1 MKTLIFDLESDGLL
15 DKVTTIHCLVI
26 HELETG
32 ETTRYNHQPTGRP
45 VQEGIDRLLTAGP
58 TSCIVGHNI
67 IGFDI
72 PVISKLYG
80 LAPNSQII
88 DTIVCTRLIW
98 PDLKEVDFGRLSKN
112 QIFPKNL
119 IGSHSLK
126 AWGHR
131 VGMLKGDFKEVDGDF
146 SVWSPSMEDYCVQ
159 DVAVTT
165 KLYQMIL
172 QKNYSQKAMVLEHGF
187 AGIIYLQERHGF
199 LFDKEKANGLYVT
212 LAKRRIELESNMR
225 RVFKP
230 SVEKMKTCT
239 YEFNGQ
245 VYQTKAEAAQAAKV
259 WAKANKKTQKYALE
273 QIKDGKAK
281 EKEVPFNCGSREE
294 IAKRFI
300 DKYGWK
306 PSEYTPDGKPKVD
319 EAVLSALD
327 SLGYAEAKPLLEY
340 LLIQKRIGQLA
351 EGKEAWMKMVQSD
364 GRIHGRVNTN
374 GAVTGRCTHSKPNMA
389 QVPRV
394 GSEYGKEC
402 RELFIS
408 PNGRKLV
415 GCDAA
420 SLELRCLAHYMAR
433 YDNGAYASEIVK
445 GDIHTLNQRAAG
457 LPTRDNAKTFIYAFL
472 YGAGDEKI
480 GNIIGKGQ
488 DEGRRIKQEFFNKTP
503 ALKRLRE
510 EVERAV
516 RAKGHLVGL
525 DGRKL
530 PVRSQHAA
538 LNTLLQSAGALIMKM
553 ATLQFVVDIEKA
565 GYKFG
570 LDYALVAHIHDEMQ
584 IEANEDIAET
594 VGKTCVEAIK
604 TAGKTFEF
612 RCPLDG
618 TYRIGSNWAETH

>member
-1 MKTLIFDLESDGLL
+1 MKTLIFDIESDGLL
-15 DKVTTIHCLVI
+15 DKTKTIHCLVI

-32 ETTRYNHQPTGRP
+32 ETVRYNHQPSGRP
-45 VQEGIDRLLTAGP
+45 VQEGIDRLLNCQRHE
-58 TSCIVGHNI
+58 CIVGHNI
-67 IGFDI
+67 LGFDI
-72 PVISKLYG
+72 PVIDKLYG
-80 LAPNSQII
+80 RVPNCEII

-98 PDLKEVDFGRLSKN
+98 PDLKEVDFGRINSN
-112 QIFPKNL
+112 PNFPKNL

-131 VGMLKGDFKEVDGDF
+131 IGMLKGDFKEADGDF

-165 KLYQMIL
+165 KLYQIIT
-172 QKNYSQKAMVLEHGF
+172 QKNYSVKAIKLEHGF
-187 AGIIYLQERHGF
+187 AGIIGLQEKHGF

-212 LAKRRIELESNMR
+212 LAKRRILLESEMR
-225 RVFKP
+225 RVFAP
-230 SVEKMKTCT
+230 NVEKMKTCT
-239 YEFNGQ
+239 YVFEGQ
-245 VYQTKAEAAQAAKV
+245 TYNTKAEATVAAKA
-259 WAKANKKTQKYALE
+259 WAKANKTTQKSALE
-273 QIKDGKAK
+273 KIKDGKAK
-281 EKEVPFNCGSREE
+281 EKEIPFNPGSREE
-294 IAKRFI
+294 IAQRFI
-300 DKYGWK
+300 TKYGWK
-306 PSEYTPDGKPKVD
+306 PSEFTPDGKPKVD

-327 SLGYAEAKPLLEY
+327 RLGYAEAKPLLEY

-351 EGKEAWMKMVQSD
+351 EGKEAWMKMVKED
-364 GRIHGRVNTN
+364 GRIHGRVTTN

-402 RELFIS
+402 RELFTV
-408 PNGRKLV
+408 PAGKRLV
-415 GCDAA
+415 GCDA
-420 SLELRCLAHYMAR
+420 SGLELRCLAHFMAR
-433 YDNGAYASEIVK
+433 FDDGAYANELTK
-445 GDIHTLNQRAAG
+445 GDIHTVNQRAAG

-488 DEGRRIKQEFFNKTP
+488 EEGRRIKQEFLNKTP

-516 RAKGHLVGL
+516 RSKGHLVGL
-525 DGRKL
+525 DGRQL

-538 LNTLLQSAGALIMKM
+538 LNTLLQSAGALVMKM
-553 ATLQFVVDIEKA
+553 ATIHFVVKMDSL

-570 LDYALVAHIHDEMQ
+570 EDYALVAHIHDEMQ
-584 IEANEDIAET
+584 IEAREDIAEEA
-594 VGKTCVEAIK
+594 GKVCVEAIRD
-604 TAGKTFEF
+604 AGKSFNF

-618 TYRIGSNWAETH
+618 EYRVGSDWAETH